1 VIAIGSGGNYAQAAE
16 RALVQYTALS
26 AEEIARAALEIAAS
40 LCIYTNEHITVQ
52 VLQRHGGENGGDG

>member
-1 VIAIGSGGNYAQAAE
+1 
-16 RALVQYTALS
+16 VQYTSLS

-52 VLQRHGGENGGDG
+52 VLERHAGEDGDSL